1 MIMRLREIVAKYLEV
16 GGGYGRSV
24 ALSSFGLSRKEA
36 EQIFSALEEDYQIS
50 RFFHFSMSAAA
61 SYEINGYPQTHLSID
76 EEIKSI
82 L

>member
-1 MIMRLREIVAKYLEV
+1 MMRLREIVSKYLEV
-16 GGGYGRSV
+16 GGGYGRAV
-24 ALSSFGLSRKEA
+24 PLSSFGLSHEEA
-36 EQIFSALEEDYQIS
+36 ERVFSSLEEDYQIS

-76 EEIKSI
+76 EEVKSI

>member
-1 MIMRLREIVAKYLEV
+1 MGLSEIVTKYIEV
-16 GGGYGRSV
+16 GGSYGRV
-24 ALSSFGLSRKEA
+24 VPLSSFGLSRAEA
-36 EQIFSALEEDYQIS
+36 ERIFSGLEEDYQIS

-61 SYEINGYPQTHLSID
+61 SYQINGYPQTHLSID

>member
-1 MIMRLREIVAKYLEV
+1 MRLSEVVTKYLEL

-24 ALSSFGLSRKEA
+24 PLSSFGLSRAEA
-36 EQIFSALEEDYQIS
+36 EKIFGALEEDYQIS

-61 SYEINGYPQTHLSID
+61 SYKINGYPQTHLSID